1 MAICRK
7 YSIVFELVSLL
18 FLYNIIKGAF
28 MHLSGKEN
36 EANYTGFHVQGNNWN
51 LFEKWKSI
59 SPMEKLEYK
68 INYNLGLNINAEIGD
83 FGDYN
88 SDVKTDLILFN
99 YDKDKQMSTI
109 YVHIFNVHENKFVYH
124 TEVSFEGQVVNIT
137 AIDLNFDGA
146 LDVLVL
152 FKDPKDSSKTPKYYV
167 ASFLQNENDKLEEAF
182 NSRKK
187 EIANEDISDEDNV
200 TNVTVVE
207 PGNEKGGVKET
218 NGSIYFS
225 NIHPLVCD
233 INDDGLPDLIGQQPS
248 SEADGFSRFVW
259 INKKGGFKS
268 ALWKSMNLFDKAE
281 VGEITNPN
289 SSAVVDINGDCKADL
304 VFTVYDKN
312 SGKKNSSLEIWLNKI
327 VDGKSIYMKYKENYN
342 LPPNSLQVLFGD
354 FNADGSIDIV
364 IPTCTKSSNC
374 NYCCVSD
381 DKIFFIPNVQKKI
394 CDHSWQKPDESKCRL
409 ASNLCSESDFTFVQE
424 LNDDY
429 ISVVDTSGLHLSG
442 NADYPYYLSVGD
454 VDDDGFLDLLITLK
468 NDKGQ
473 KYVRIYKNE
482 QKGLYEDNNIDVRG
496 FFNFYQ
502 FVTSP
507 DEIVTDVYNSAF
519 FDIFENG
526 VLDILI
532 FGKYKTASKQSKYGA
547 VGFIRSNETD
557 SLFLKSTALNGIC
570 VNDCYKEKDKITTKT
585 LGGNAHGP
593 TFKIT
598 VIDVNGVK
606 SSRIGIQKSQS
617 AHSPLQLPYVLFGL
631 GRTSNYVEE
640 FYVGMPTH
648 EQKYYNMWVSIIP
661 NSHIIV
667 IPYPLDDSNKW
678 QIQLS
683 VNPSKKFYSI
693 IYITLICL
701 TVIGI
706 LIFILDR
713 REKVED
719 SKEEMGFKSHF
730 VIG

>member
-1 MAICRK
+1 MYNFLSCKKKSIILQVLLIICT
-7 YSIVFELVSLL
+7 
-18 FLYNIIKGAF
+18 YNILLNFVNIFVNNNEKNHKNKYENRIKSF
-28 MHLSGKEN
+28 YV
-36 EANYTGFHVQGNNWN
+36 EAYNWN
-51 LFEKWKSI
+51 FLEKWKSI
-59 SPMEKLEYK
+59 NTNEKLEYK
-68 INYNLGLNINAEIGD
+68 INYNIGLNIDAEIGD

-88 SDVKTDLILFN
+88 SDVKTDLILFK
-99 YDKDKQMSTI
+99 YDKDKLLSTI
-109 YVHIFNVHENKFVYH
+109 FIYIFSVKENKFIYH
-124 TEVSFEGQVVNIT
+124 TEVSFEGKIMNVT

-152 FKDPKDSSKTPKYYV
+152 FKDNKDSSKSNKYYV
-167 ASFLQNENDKLEEAF
+167 AAFLQNDNDQLEEIW
-182 NSRKK
+182 NSKKK
-187 EIANEDISDEDNV
+187 EQNDESITDNEEDN
-200 TNVTVVE
+200 
-207 PGNEKGGVKET
+207 
-218 NGSIYFS
+218 IYYT
-225 NIHPLVCD
+225 NIHPLICD
-233 INDDGLPDLIGQQPS
+233 INNDGLPDIIGQQSGGP
-248 SEADGFSRFVW
+248 DGFFRFIW
-259 INKKGGFKS
+259 INTRNGFKS
-268 ALWKSMNLFDKAE
+268 FLWKNINIFKYSELD
-281 VGEITNPN
+281 EITNPN
-289 SSAVVDINGDCKADL
+289 SSAIVDINGDCKSDL
-304 VFTVYDKN
+304 VFTVYN
-312 SGKKNSSLEIWLNKI
+312 SYEKRIGLEIWLNKI
-327 VDGKSIYMKYKENYN
+327 IDGKSFYVKYSQDYL

-354 FNADGSIDIV
+354 FNGDGSIDLV
-364 IPTCTKSSNC
+364 VPTCVKSSFC

-381 DKIFFIPNVQKKI
+381 DKIYFIPNIQKKI
-394 CDHSWQKPDESKCRL
+394 CDSSWKKPDETKCRP
-409 ASNLCSESDFTFVQE
+409 ASNLCSESDFEFQQNLT
-424 LNDDY
+424 DDF

-454 VDDDGFLDLLITLK
+454 IDDDGYLDLLITLK

-482 QKGLYEDNNIDVRG
+482 LKIHYEENSLEVRG
-496 FFNFYQ
+496 FYNFYQ

-507 DEIVTDVYNSAF
+507 EESVTDVYNAAF

-532 FGKYKTASKQSKYGA
+532 FGKYITSNKKTKYAA
-547 VGFIRSNETD
+547 VGFIRNNETD

-606 SSRIGIQKSQS
+606 SSRIGVQKSQS
-617 AHSPLQLPYVLFGL
+617 AHFPLQLPYVLFGL

-667 IPYPLDDSNKW
+667 IPYPLNNSNKW

-693 IYITLICL
+693 LYITLICL
-701 TVIGI
+701 SVIGV

-713 REKVED
+713 KEKVED
-719 SKEEMGFKSHF
+719 SKEELGFKSHF

>member
-1 MAICRK
+1 MYNFLSCKKKSIILQVLLIICT
-7 YSIVFELVSLL
+7 
-18 FLYNIIKGAF
+18 YNILLNFVNIFVNNNEKNHKNKYENRIKSF
-28 MHLSGKEN
+28 YV
-36 EANYTGFHVQGNNWN
+36 EAYNWN
-51 LFEKWKSI
+51 FLEKWKSI
-59 SPMEKLEYK
+59 NTNEKLEYK
-68 INYNLGLNINAEIGD
+68 INYNIGLNIDAEIGD

-88 SDVKTDLILFN
+88 SDVKTDLILFK
-99 YDKDKQMSTI
+99 YDKDKLLSTI
-109 YVHIFNVHENKFVYH
+109 FIYVFSVKENKFIYH
-124 TEVSFEGQVVNIT
+124 TEVSFEGKIMNVT

-152 FKDPKDSSKTPKYYV
+152 FKDNKDSSKSNKYYV
-167 ASFLQNENDKLEEAF
+167 AAFLQNDNEQLEEIW
-182 NSRKK
+182 NSKKK
-187 EIANEDISDEDNV
+187 EQNDESITDNEEDN
-200 TNVTVVE
+200 
-207 PGNEKGGVKET
+207 
-218 NGSIYFS
+218 IYYT
-225 NIHPLVCD
+225 NIHPLICD
-233 INDDGLPDLIGQQPS
+233 INNDGLPDIIGQQSGGP
-248 SEADGFSRFVW
+248 DGFFRFIW
-259 INKKGGFKS
+259 INTRNGFKS
-268 ALWKSMNLFDKAE
+268 FLWKNINIFKYSELD
-281 VGEITNPN
+281 EITNPN
-289 SSAVVDINGDCKADL
+289 SSAIVDINGDCKSDL
-304 VFTVYDKN
+304 VFTVYN
-312 SGKKNSSLEIWLNKI
+312 SYEKRIGLEIWLNKI
-327 VDGKSIYMKYKENYN
+327 IDGKSFYVKYSQDYL

-354 FNADGSIDIV
+354 FNGDGSIDLV
-364 IPTCTKSSNC
+364 VPTCVKSSFC

-381 DKIFFIPNVQKKI
+381 DKIYFIPNIQKKI
-394 CDHSWQKPDESKCRL
+394 CDSSWKKPDETKCRP
-409 ASNLCSESDFTFVQE
+409 ASNLCSESDFEFQQNLT
-424 LNDDY
+424 DDF

-454 VDDDGFLDLLITLK
+454 IDDDGYLDLLITLK

-482 QKGLYEDNNIDVRG
+482 LKIHYEENSLEVRG
-496 FFNFYQ
+496 FYNFYQ

-507 DEIVTDVYNSAF
+507 EESVTDVYNAAF

-532 FGKYKTASKQSKYGA
+532 FGKYITSNKKTKYAA
-547 VGFIRSNETD
+547 VGFIRNNETD

-606 SSRIGIQKSQS
+606 SSRIGVQKSQS
-617 AHSPLQLPYVLFGL
+617 AHFPLQLPYVLFGL

-667 IPYPLDDSNKW
+667 IPYPLNNSNKW

-693 IYITLICL
+693 LYITLICL
-701 TVIGI
+701 SVIGV

-713 REKVED
+713 KEKVED
-719 SKEEMGFKSHF
+719 SKEELGFKSHF

>member
-1 MAICRK
+1 MYNFLSCKKKSIILQVLLIICT
-7 YSIVFELVSLL
+7 
-18 FLYNIIKGAF
+18 YNILLTFVNIYVNNNEKYHKNKYENRIKSF
-28 MHLSGKEN
+28 YV
-36 EANYTGFHVQGNNWN
+36 EAYNWN
-51 LFEKWKSI
+51 FLEKWKSI
-59 SPMEKLEYK
+59 NTNEKLEYK
-68 INYNLGLNINAEIGD
+68 INYNIGLNIDAEIGD

-88 SDVKTDLILFN
+88 SDVKTDLILFK
-99 YDKDKQMSTI
+99 YDKDKLLSTI
-109 YVHIFNVHENKFVYH
+109 FIYVFSVKENKFIYH
-124 TEVSFEGQVVNIT
+124 TEVSFEGKIMNVT

-152 FKDPKDSSKTPKYYV
+152 FKDNKDSSKSNKYYV
-167 ASFLQNENDKLEEAF
+167 AAFLQNDNDQLEEIW
-182 NSRKK
+182 NSKKK
-187 EIANEDISDEDNV
+187 EQNDESITDNEEDN
-200 TNVTVVE
+200 
-207 PGNEKGGVKET
+207 
-218 NGSIYFS
+218 IYYT
-225 NIHPLVCD
+225 NIHPLICD
-233 INDDGLPDLIGQQPS
+233 INNDGLPDIIGQQSGGP
-248 SEADGFSRFVW
+248 DGFFRFIW
-259 INKKGGFKS
+259 INTRNGFKS
-268 ALWKSMNLFDKAE
+268 FLWKNINIFKYSELD
-281 VGEITNPN
+281 EITNPN
-289 SSAVVDINGDCKADL
+289 SSAIVDINGDCKSDL
-304 VFTVYDKN
+304 VFTVYN
-312 SGKKNSSLEIWLNKI
+312 SYEKRIGLEIWLNKI
-327 VDGKSIYMKYKENYN
+327 IDGKSFYVKHSQDYL

-354 FNADGSIDIV
+354 FNGDGSIDLV
-364 IPTCTKSSNC
+364 VPTCVKSSFC

-381 DKIFFIPNVQKKI
+381 DKIYFIPNIQKKI
-394 CDHSWQKPDESKCRL
+394 CDSSWKKPDETKCRP
-409 ASNLCSESDFTFVQE
+409 ASNLCSESDFEFQQNLT
-424 LNDDY
+424 DDF

-454 VDDDGFLDLLITLK
+454 IDDDGYLDLLITLK

-482 QKGLYEDNNIDVRG
+482 LKIHYEENSLEVRG
-496 FFNFYQ
+496 FYNFYQ

-507 DEIVTDVYNSAF
+507 EESVTDVYNAAF

-532 FGKYKTASKQSKYGA
+532 FGKYITSNKKTKYAA
-547 VGFIRSNETD
+547 VGFIRNNETD

-606 SSRIGIQKSQS
+606 SSRIGVQKSQS
-617 AHSPLQLPYVLFGL
+617 AHFPLQLPYVLFGL

-667 IPYPLDDSNKW
+667 IPYPLNNSNKW

-693 IYITLICL
+693 LYITLICL
-701 TVIGI
+701 SVIGV

-713 REKVED
+713 KEKVED
-719 SKEEMGFKSHF
+719 SKEELGFKSHF

>member
-1 MAICRK
+1 MYNFLSCKKKSIILQVLLIICT
-7 YSIVFELVSLL
+7 
-18 FLYNIIKGAF
+18 YNILLNFVNIFVNNNEKNHKNKYENRIKSFYVKA
-28 MHLSGKEN
+28 
-36 EANYTGFHVQGNNWN
+36 YNWN
-51 LFEKWKSI
+51 FLEKWKSI
-59 SPMEKLEYK
+59 NTNEKLEYK
-68 INYNLGLNINAEIGD
+68 INYNIGLNIDAEIGD

-88 SDVKTDLILFN
+88 SDVKTDLILFK
-99 YDKDKQMSTI
+99 YDKDKLLSTI
-109 YVHIFNVHENKFVYH
+109 FIYVFSVKENKFIYH
-124 TEVSFEGQVVNIT
+124 TEVSFEGKIMNVT

-152 FKDPKDSSKTPKYYV
+152 FKDNKDSSKSNKYYV
-167 ASFLQNENDKLEEAF
+167 AAFLQNDNDQLEEIW
-182 NSRKK
+182 NSKKK
-187 EIANEDISDEDNV
+187 EQNDESITDNEEDN
-200 TNVTVVE
+200 
-207 PGNEKGGVKET
+207 
-218 NGSIYFS
+218 IYYT
-225 NIHPLVCD
+225 NIHPLICD
-233 INDDGLPDLIGQQPS
+233 INNDGLPDIIGQQSGGP
-248 SEADGFSRFVW
+248 DGFFRFIW
-259 INKKGGFKS
+259 INTRNGFKS
-268 ALWKSMNLFDKAE
+268 FLWKNINIFKYSELD
-281 VGEITNPN
+281 EITNPN
-289 SSAVVDINGDCKADL
+289 SSAIVDINGDCKSDL
-304 VFTVYDKN
+304 VFTVYN
-312 SGKKNSSLEIWLNKI
+312 SYEKRIGLEIWLNKI
-327 VDGKSIYMKYKENYN
+327 IDGKSFYVKYSQDYL

-354 FNADGSIDIV
+354 FNGDGSIDLV
-364 IPTCTKSSNC
+364 VPTCVKSSFC

-381 DKIFFIPNVQKKI
+381 DKIYFIPNIQKKI
-394 CDHSWQKPDESKCRL
+394 CDSSWKKPDETKCRP
-409 ASNLCSESDFTFVQE
+409 ASNLCSESDFEFQQNLT
-424 LNDDY
+424 DDF

-454 VDDDGFLDLLITLK
+454 IDDDGYLDLLITLK

-482 QKGLYEDNNIDVRG
+482 LKIHYEENSLEVRG
-496 FFNFYQ
+496 FYNFYQ

-507 DEIVTDVYNSAF
+507 EESVTDVYNAAF

-532 FGKYKTASKQSKYGA
+532 FGKYITSNKKTKYAA
-547 VGFIRSNETD
+547 VGFIRNNETD

-606 SSRIGIQKSQS
+606 SSRIGVQKSQS
-617 AHSPLQLPYVLFGL
+617 AHFPLQLPYVLFGL

-667 IPYPLDDSNKW
+667 IPYPLNNSNKW

-693 IYITLICL
+693 LYITLICL
-701 TVIGI
+701 SVIGV

-713 REKVED
+713 KEKVED
-719 SKEEMGFKSHF
+719 SKEELGFKSHF

>member
-1 MAICRK
+1 MYNFLSCKKKSIILQVLLIICT
-7 YSIVFELVSLL
+7 
-18 FLYNIIKGAF
+18 YNILLNFVNIFVNNNEKNHKNKYENRIKSF
-28 MHLSGKEN
+28 YV
-36 EANYTGFHVQGNNWN
+36 EAYNWN
-51 LFEKWKSI
+51 FLEKWKSI
-59 SPMEKLEYK
+59 NTNEKLEYK
-68 INYNLGLNINAEIGD
+68 INYNIGLNIDAEIGD

-88 SDVKTDLILFN
+88 SDVKTDLILFK
-99 YDKDKQMSTI
+99 YDKDKLLSTI
-109 YVHIFNVHENKFVYH
+109 FIYVFSVKENKFIYH
-124 TEVSFEGQVVNIT
+124 TEVSFEGKIMNVT

-152 FKDPKDSSKTPKYYV
+152 FKDNKDSSKSNKYYV
-167 ASFLQNENDKLEEAF
+167 AAFLQNDNDQLEEIW
-182 NSRKK
+182 NSKKK
-187 EIANEDISDEDNV
+187 EQNDESITDNEEDN
-200 TNVTVVE
+200 
-207 PGNEKGGVKET
+207 
-218 NGSIYFS
+218 IYYT
-225 NIHPLVCD
+225 NIHPLICD
-233 INDDGLPDLIGQQPS
+233 INNDGLPDIIGQQSGGP
-248 SEADGFSRFVW
+248 DGFFRFIW
-259 INKKGGFKS
+259 INTRNGFKS
-268 ALWKSMNLFDKAE
+268 FLWKNINIFKYSELD
-281 VGEITNPN
+281 EITNPN
-289 SSAVVDINGDCKADL
+289 SSAIVDINGDCKSDL
-304 VFTVYDKN
+304 VFTVYN
-312 SGKKNSSLEIWLNKI
+312 SYEKRIGLEIWLNKI
-327 VDGKSIYMKYKENYN
+327 IDGKSFYVKYSQDYL

-354 FNADGSIDIV
+354 FNGDGSIDLV
-364 IPTCTKSSNC
+364 VPTCVKSSFC

-381 DKIFFIPNVQKKI
+381 DKIYFIPNIQKKI
-394 CDHSWQKPDESKCRL
+394 CDSSWKKPDETKCRP
-409 ASNLCSESDFTFVQE
+409 ASNLCSESDFEFQQNLT
-424 LNDDY
+424 DDF

-454 VDDDGFLDLLITLK
+454 IDDDGYLDLLITLK

-482 QKGLYEDNNIDVRG
+482 LKIHYEENSLEVRG
-496 FFNFYQ
+496 FYNFYQ

-507 DEIVTDVYNSAF
+507 EESVTDVYNAAF

-532 FGKYKTASKQSKYGA
+532 FGKYITSNKKTKYAA
-547 VGFIRSNETD
+547 VGFIRNNETD

-606 SSRIGIQKSQS
+606 SSRIGVQK
-617 AHSPLQLPYVLFGL
+617 AK
-631 GRTSNYVEE
+631 

-667 IPYPLDDSNKW
+667 IPYPLNNSNKW

-693 IYITLICL
+693 LYITLICL
-701 TVIGI
+701 SVIGV

-713 REKVED
+713 KEKVED
-719 SKEEMGFKSHF
+719 SKEELGFKSHF

>member
-1 MAICRK
+1 MKYNFLSCKKKSIILQVLLIICT
-7 YSIVFELVSLL
+7 
-18 FLYNIIKGAF
+18 YNILLNFVNIFVNNNEKNHKNKYENRIKSF
-28 MHLSGKEN
+28 YV
-36 EANYTGFHVQGNNWN
+36 EAYNWN
-51 LFEKWKSI
+51 FLEKWKSI
-59 SPMEKLEYK
+59 NTNEKLEYK
-68 INYNLGLNINAEIGD
+68 INYNIGLNIDAEIGD

-88 SDVKTDLILFN
+88 SDVKTDLILFK
-99 YDKDKQMSTI
+99 YDKDKLLSTI
-109 YVHIFNVHENKFVYH
+109 FIYVFSVKENKFIYH
-124 TEVSFEGQVVNIT
+124 TEVSFEGKIMNVT

-152 FKDPKDSSKTPKYYV
+152 FKDNKDSSKSNKYYV
-167 ASFLQNENDKLEEAF
+167 AAFLQNDNDQLEEIW
-182 NSRKK
+182 NSKKK
-187 EIANEDISDEDNV
+187 EQNDESITDNEEDN
-200 TNVTVVE
+200 
-207 PGNEKGGVKET
+207 
-218 NGSIYFS
+218 IYYT
-225 NIHPLVCD
+225 NIHPLICD
-233 INDDGLPDLIGQQPS
+233 INNDGLPDIIGQQSGGP
-248 SEADGFSRFVW
+248 DGFFRFIW
-259 INKKGGFKS
+259 INTRNGFKS
-268 ALWKSMNLFDKAE
+268 FLWKNINIFKYSELD
-281 VGEITNPN
+281 EITNPN
-289 SSAVVDINGDCKADL
+289 SSAIVDINGDCKSDL
-304 VFTVYDKN
+304 VFTVYN
-312 SGKKNSSLEIWLNKI
+312 SYEKRIGLEIWLNKI
-327 VDGKSIYMKYKENYN
+327 IDGKSFYVKYSQDYL

-354 FNADGSIDIV
+354 FNGDGSIDLV
-364 IPTCTKSSNC
+364 VPTCVKSSFC

-381 DKIFFIPNVQKKI
+381 DKIYFIPNIQKKI
-394 CDHSWQKPDESKCRL
+394 CDSSWKKPDETKCRP
-409 ASNLCSESDFTFVQE
+409 ASNLCSESDFEFQQNLT
-424 LNDDY
+424 DDF

-454 VDDDGFLDLLITLK
+454 IDDDGYLDLLITLK

-482 QKGLYEDNNIDVRG
+482 LKIHYEENSLEVRG
-496 FFNFYQ
+496 FYNFYQ

-507 DEIVTDVYNSAF
+507 EESVTDVYNAAF

-532 FGKYKTASKQSKYGA
+532 FGKYITSNKKTKYAA
-547 VGFIRSNETD
+547 VGFIRNNETD

-606 SSRIGIQKSQS
+606 SSRIGVQKSQS
-617 AHSPLQLPYVLFGL
+617 AHFPLQLPYVLFGL

-667 IPYPLDDSNKW
+667 IPYPLNNSNKW

-693 IYITLICL
+693 LYITLICL
-701 TVIGI
+701 SVIGV

-713 REKVED
+713 KEKVED
-719 SKEEMGFKSHF
+719 SKEELGFKSHF

>member
-1 MAICRK
+1 MYNFLSCKKKSIILQVLLIICT
-7 YSIVFELVSLL
+7 
-18 FLYNIIKGAF
+18 YNILLTFVNIYVNNNEKNHKNKYENRIKSF
-28 MHLSGKEN
+28 YV
-36 EANYTGFHVQGNNWN
+36 EAYNWN
-51 LFEKWKSI
+51 FLEKWKSI
-59 SPMEKLEYK
+59 NTNEKLEYK
-68 INYNLGLNINAEIGD
+68 INYNIGLNIDAEIGD

-88 SDVKTDLILFN
+88 SDVKTDLILFK
-99 YDKDKQMSTI
+99 YDKDKLLSTI
-109 YVHIFNVHENKFVYH
+109 FIYVFSVKENKFIYH
-124 TEVSFEGQVVNIT
+124 TEVSFEGKIMNVT

-152 FKDPKDSSKTPKYYV
+152 FKDNKDSSKSNKYYV
-167 ASFLQNENDKLEEAF
+167 AAFLQNDNDQLEEIW
-182 NSRKK
+182 NSKKK
-187 EIANEDISDEDNV
+187 EQNDESITDNEEDN
-200 TNVTVVE
+200 
-207 PGNEKGGVKET
+207 
-218 NGSIYFS
+218 IYYT
-225 NIHPLVCD
+225 NIHPLICD
-233 INDDGLPDLIGQQPS
+233 INNDGLPDIIGQQSGGP
-248 SEADGFSRFVW
+248 DGFFRFIW
-259 INKKGGFKS
+259 INTRNGFKS
-268 ALWKSMNLFDKAE
+268 FLWKNINIFKYSELD
-281 VGEITNPN
+281 EITNPN
-289 SSAVVDINGDCKADL
+289 SSAIVDINGDCKSDL
-304 VFTVYDKN
+304 VFTVYN
-312 SGKKNSSLEIWLNKI
+312 SYEKRIGLEIWLNKI
-327 VDGKSIYMKYKENYN
+327 IDGKSFYVKHSQDYL

-354 FNADGSIDIV
+354 FNGDGSIDLV
-364 IPTCTKSSNC
+364 VPTCVKSSFC

-381 DKIFFIPNVQKKI
+381 DKIYFIPNIQKKI
-394 CDHSWQKPDESKCRL
+394 CDSSWKKPDETKCRP
-409 ASNLCSESDFTFVQE
+409 ASNLCSESDFEFQQNLT
-424 LNDDY
+424 DDF

-454 VDDDGFLDLLITLK
+454 IDDDGYLDLLITLK

-482 QKGLYEDNNIDVRG
+482 LKIHYEENSLEVRG
-496 FFNFYQ
+496 FYNFYQ

-507 DEIVTDVYNSAF
+507 EESVTDVYNAAF

-532 FGKYKTASKQSKYGA
+532 FGKYITSNKKTKYAA
-547 VGFIRSNETD
+547 VGFIRNNETD

-606 SSRIGIQKSQS
+606 SSRIGVQKSQS
-617 AHSPLQLPYVLFGL
+617 AHFPLQLPYVLFGL

-667 IPYPLDDSNKW
+667 IPYPLNNSNKW

-693 IYITLICL
+693 LYITLICL
-701 TVIGI
+701 SVIGV

-713 REKVED
+713 KEKVED
-719 SKEEMGFKSHF
+719 SKEELGFKSHF

>member
-1 MAICRK
+1 MYNFLSCKKKSIILQVLLIICT
-7 YSIVFELVSLL
+7 
-18 FLYNIIKGAF
+18 YNILLNFVNIFVNNNEKNHKNKYENRIKSF
-28 MHLSGKEN
+28 YV
-36 EANYTGFHVQGNNWN
+36 EAYNWN
-51 LFEKWKSI
+51 FLEKWKSI
-59 SPMEKLEYK
+59 NTNEKLEYK
-68 INYNLGLNINAEIGD
+68 INYNIGLNIDAEIGD

-88 SDVKTDLILFN
+88 SDVKTDLILFK
-99 YDKDKQMSTI
+99 YDKDKLLSTI
-109 YVHIFNVHENKFVYH
+109 FIYVFSVKENKFIYH
-124 TEVSFEGQVVNIT
+124 TEVSFEGKIMNVT

-152 FKDPKDSSKTPKYYV
+152 FKDNKDSSKSNKYYV
-167 ASFLQNENDKLEEAF
+167 AAFLQNDNDQLEEIW
-182 NSRKK
+182 NSKKK
-187 EIANEDISDEDNV
+187 EQNDESITDNEEDN
-200 TNVTVVE
+200 
-207 PGNEKGGVKET
+207 
-218 NGSIYFS
+218 IYYT
-225 NIHPLVCD
+225 NIHPLICD
-233 INDDGLPDLIGQQPS
+233 INNDGLPDIIGQQSGGP
-248 SEADGFSRFVW
+248 DGFFRFIW
-259 INKKGGFKS
+259 INTRNGFKS
-268 ALWKSMNLFDKAE
+268 FLWKNINIFKYSELD
-281 VGEITNPN
+281 EITNPN
-289 SSAVVDINGDCKADL
+289 SSAIVDINGDCKSDL
-304 VFTVYDKN
+304 VFTVYN
-312 SGKKNSSLEIWLNKI
+312 SYEKRIGLEIWLNKI
-327 VDGKSIYMKYKENYN
+327 IDGKSFYVKYSQDYL

-354 FNADGSIDIV
+354 FNGDGSIDLV
-364 IPTCTKSSNC
+364 VPTCVKSSFC

-381 DKIFFIPNVQKKI
+381 DKIYFIPNIQKKI
-394 CDHSWQKPDESKCRL
+394 CDSSWKKPDETKCRP
-409 ASNLCSESDFTFVQE
+409 ASNLCSESDFEFQQNLTADF
-424 LNDDY
+424 

-454 VDDDGFLDLLITLK
+454 IDDDGYLDLLITLK

-482 QKGLYEDNNIDVRG
+482 LKIHYEENSLEVRG
-496 FFNFYQ
+496 FYNFYQ

-507 DEIVTDVYNSAF
+507 EESVTDVYNAAF

-532 FGKYKTASKQSKYGA
+532 FGKYITSNKKTKYAA
-547 VGFIRSNETD
+547 VGFIRNNETD

-606 SSRIGIQKSQS
+606 SSRIGVQKSQS
-617 AHSPLQLPYVLFGL
+617 AHFPLQLPYVLFGL

-667 IPYPLDDSNKW
+667 IPYPLNNSNKW

-693 IYITLICL
+693 LYITLICL
-701 TVIGI
+701 SVIGV

-713 REKVED
+713 KEKVED
-719 SKEEMGFKSHF
+719 SKEELGFKSHF

>member
-1 MAICRK
+1 MYNFLSCKKKSIILQVLLIICT
-7 YSIVFELVSLL
+7 
-18 FLYNIIKGAF
+18 YNILLNFVNIFVNNNEKNHKNKYENRIKSF
-28 MHLSGKEN
+28 YV
-36 EANYTGFHVQGNNWN
+36 EAYNWN
-51 LFEKWKSI
+51 FLEKWKSI
-59 SPMEKLEYK
+59 NTNEKLEYK
-68 INYNLGLNINAEIGD
+68 INYNIGLNIDAEIGD

-88 SDVKTDLILFN
+88 SDVKTDLILFK
-99 YDKDKQMSTI
+99 YDKDKLLSTI
-109 YVHIFNVHENKFVYH
+109 FIYVFSVKENKFIYH
-124 TEVSFEGQVVNIT
+124 TEVSFEGKIMNVT

-152 FKDPKDSSKTPKYYV
+152 FKDNKDSSKSNKYYV
-167 ASFLQNENDKLEEAF
+167 AAFLQNDNDQLEEIW
-182 NSRKK
+182 NSKKK
-187 EIANEDISDEDNV
+187 EQNDESITDNEEDN
-200 TNVTVVE
+200 
-207 PGNEKGGVKET
+207 
-218 NGSIYFS
+218 IYYT
-225 NIHPLVCD
+225 NIHPLICD
-233 INDDGLPDLIGQQPS
+233 INNDGLPDIIGQQSGGP
-248 SEADGFSRFVW
+248 DGFFRFIW
-259 INKKGGFKS
+259 INTRNGFKS
-268 ALWKSMNLFDKAE
+268 FLWKNINIFKYSELD
-281 VGEITNPN
+281 EITNSN
-289 SSAVVDINGDCKADL
+289 SSAIVDINGDCKSDL
-304 VFTVYDKN
+304 VFTVYN
-312 SGKKNSSLEIWLNKI
+312 SYEKRIGLEIWLNKI
-327 VDGKSIYMKYKENYN
+327 IDGKSFYVKYSQDYL

-354 FNADGSIDIV
+354 FNGDGSIDLV
-364 IPTCTKSSNC
+364 VPTCVKSSFC

-381 DKIFFIPNVQKKI
+381 DKIYFIPNIQKKI
-394 CDHSWQKPDESKCRL
+394 CDSSWKKPDETKCRP
-409 ASNLCSESDFTFVQE
+409 ASNLCSESDFEFQQNLT
-424 LNDDY
+424 DDF

-454 VDDDGFLDLLITLK
+454 IDDDGYLDLLITLK

-482 QKGLYEDNNIDVRG
+482 LKIHYEENSLEVRG
-496 FFNFYQ
+496 FYNFYQ

-507 DEIVTDVYNSAF
+507 EESVTDVYNAAF

-532 FGKYKTASKQSKYGA
+532 FGKYITSNKKTKYAA
-547 VGFIRSNETD
+547 VGFIRNNETD

-606 SSRIGIQKSQS
+606 SSRIGVQKSQS
-617 AHSPLQLPYVLFGL
+617 AHFPLQLPYVLFGL

-667 IPYPLDDSNKW
+667 IPYPLNNSNKW

-693 IYITLICL
+693 LYITLICL
-701 TVIGI
+701 SVIGV

-713 REKVED
+713 KEKVED
-719 SKEEMGFKSHF
+719 SKEELGFKSHF

>member
-1 MAICRK
+1 MYNFLRCKKKSIIFQILLIICT
-7 YSIVFELVSLL
+7 YNLL
-18 FLYNIIKGAF
+18 SKFANKFFYNNENNIKSYYVEG
-28 MHLSGKEN
+28 
-36 EANYTGFHVQGNNWN
+36 YNWN
-51 LFEKWKSI
+51 FLEKWKSI
-59 SPMEKLEYK
+59 NTNEKVEYK
-68 INYNLGLNINAEIGD
+68 INYNIGLNIDAEIGD

-88 SDVKTDLILFN
+88 SDVKTDLILFK
-99 YDKDKQMSTI
+99 YDKDKLLSTI
-109 YVHIFNVHENKFVYH
+109 FIYVFSVKENKFIYH
-124 TEVSFEGQVVNIT
+124 TEVSFEGKIVNVT

-152 FKDPKDSSKTPKYYV
+152 FKDIKDSNKSNKYYIS
-167 ASFLQNENDKLEEAF
+167 AFLQNDNDQLEEIW
-182 NSRKK
+182 NSKKK
-187 EIANEDISDEDNV
+187 EQNDESITDNEEDN
-200 TNVTVVE
+200 
-207 PGNEKGGVKET
+207 
-218 NGSIYFS
+218 IYYT
-225 NIHPLVCD
+225 NIHPLICD
-233 INDDGLPDLIGQQPS
+233 INNDGLPDIIGQQSGGP
-248 SEADGFSRFVW
+248 DGFFRFIW
-259 INKKGGFKS
+259 INTRNGFKS
-268 ALWKSMNLFDKAE
+268 FLWKNINIFQYSELD
-281 VGEITNPN
+281 EITNPN
-289 SSAVVDINGDCKADL
+289 SSAVVDINGDCKSDL
-304 VFTVYDKN
+304 VFTVYN
-312 SGKKNSSLEIWLNKI
+312 SYEKRVALEIWLNKI
-327 VDGKSIYMKYKENYN
+327 IDGKSFYVKYSQDYL

-354 FNADGSIDIV
+354 FNGDGSIDLV
-364 IPTCTKSSNC
+364 VPTCVKSSFC

-381 DKIFFIPNVQKKI
+381 DKIYFIPNIQKKI
-394 CDHSWQKPDESKCRL
+394 CDSSWKKPDETKCRP
-409 ASNLCSESDFTFVQE
+409 ASNLCSESDFEFQQN
-424 LNDDY
+424 LNDDF

-454 VDDDGFLDLLITLK
+454 IDDDGYLDLLITLK

-482 QKGLYEDNNIDVRG
+482 LKVHYEENSLEVRG
-496 FFNFYQ
+496 FYNFYQ

-507 DEIVTDVYNSAF
+507 EESVTDVYNAAF

-532 FGKYKTASKQSKYGA
+532 FGKYITSNKKTKYAA
-547 VGFIRSNETD
+547 VGFIRNNETD

-606 SSRIGIQKSQS
+606 SSRIGVQKSQS
-617 AHSPLQLPYVLFGL
+617 AHFPLQLPYVLFGL

-667 IPYPLDDSNKW
+667 IPYPLNNSNKW

-693 IYITLICL
+693 LYITLICL
-701 TVIGI
+701 SVIGV

-713 REKVED
+713 KEKVED
-719 SKEEMGFKSHF
+719 SKEELGFKSHF

>member
-1 MAICRK
+1 MYNFLSCKKKSIILQVLLIICT
-7 YSIVFELVSLL
+7 
-18 FLYNIIKGAF
+18 YNILLNFVNIFVNNNEKNHKNKYENRIKSF
-28 MHLSGKEN
+28 YV
-36 EANYTGFHVQGNNWN
+36 EAYNWN
-51 LFEKWKSI
+51 FLEKWKSI
-59 SPMEKLEYK
+59 NTNEKLEYK
-68 INYNLGLNINAEIGD
+68 INYNIGLNIDAEIGD

-88 SDVKTDLILFN
+88 SDVKTDLILFK
-99 YDKDKQMSTI
+99 YDKDKLLSTI
-109 YVHIFNVHENKFVYH
+109 FIYVFSVKENKFIYH
-124 TEVSFEGQVVNIT
+124 TEVSFEGKIMNVT

-152 FKDPKDSSKTPKYYV
+152 FKDNKDSSKSNKYYV
-167 ASFLQNENDKLEEAF
+167 AAFLQNDNNQLEEIW
-182 NSRKK
+182 NSKKK
-187 EIANEDISDEDNV
+187 EQNDESITDNEEDN
-200 TNVTVVE
+200 
-207 PGNEKGGVKET
+207 
-218 NGSIYFS
+218 IYYT
-225 NIHPLVCD
+225 NIHPLICD
-233 INDDGLPDLIGQQPS
+233 INNDGLPDIIGQQSGGP
-248 SEADGFSRFVW
+248 DGFFRFIW
-259 INKKGGFKS
+259 INTRNGFKS
-268 ALWKSMNLFDKAE
+268 FLWKNINIFKYSELD
-281 VGEITNPN
+281 EITNPN
-289 SSAVVDINGDCKADL
+289 SSAIVDINGDCKSDL
-304 VFTVYDKN
+304 VFTVYN
-312 SGKKNSSLEIWLNKI
+312 SYEKRIGLEIWLNKI
-327 VDGKSIYMKYKENYN
+327 IDGKSFYVKYSQDYL

-354 FNADGSIDIV
+354 FNGDGSIDLV
-364 IPTCTKSSNC
+364 VPTCVKSSFC

-381 DKIFFIPNVQKKI
+381 DKIYFIPNIQKKI
-394 CDHSWQKPDESKCRL
+394 CDSSWKKPDETKCRP
-409 ASNLCSESDFTFVQE
+409 ASNLCSESDFEFQQNLT
-424 LNDDY
+424 DDF

-454 VDDDGFLDLLITLK
+454 IDDDGYLDLLITLK

-482 QKGLYEDNNIDVRG
+482 LKIHYEENSLEVRG
-496 FFNFYQ
+496 FYNFYQ

-507 DEIVTDVYNSAF
+507 EESVTDVYNAAF

-532 FGKYKTASKQSKYGA
+532 FGKYITSNKKTKYAA
-547 VGFIRSNETD
+547 VGFIRNNETD

-606 SSRIGIQKSQS
+606 SSRIGVQKSQS
-617 AHSPLQLPYVLFGL
+617 AHFPLQLPYVLFGL

-667 IPYPLDDSNKW
+667 IPYPLNNSNKW

-693 IYITLICL
+693 LYITLICL
-701 TVIGI
+701 SVIGV

-713 REKVED
+713 KEKVED
-719 SKEEMGFKSHF
+719 SKEELGFKSHF

>member
-1 MAICRK
+1 MYNFLSCKKKSIILQVLLIICT
-7 YSIVFELVSLL
+7 
-18 FLYNIIKGAF
+18 YNILLNFENIFVNNNEKNHKNKYENRIKSF
-28 MHLSGKEN
+28 
-36 EANYTGFHVQGNNWN
+36 Y
-51 LFEKWKSI
+51 
-59 SPMEKLEYK
+59 
-68 INYNLGLNINAEIGD
+68 GLNIDAEIGD

-88 SDVKTDLILFN
+88 SDVKTDLILFK
-99 YDKDKQMSTI
+99 YDKDKLLSTI
-109 YVHIFNVHENKFVYH
+109 FIYVFSVKENKFIYH
-124 TEVSFEGQVVNIT
+124 TEVSFEGKIMNVT
-137 AIDLNFDGA
+137 TIDLNFDGA

-152 FKDPKDSSKTPKYYV
+152 FKDNKDSSKSNKYYV
-167 ASFLQNENDKLEEAF
+167 AAFLQNDNNQLEEIW
-182 NSRKK
+182 NSKKK
-187 EIANEDISDEDNV
+187 EQNDESITDNEEDN
-200 TNVTVVE
+200 
-207 PGNEKGGVKET
+207 
-218 NGSIYFS
+218 IYYT
-225 NIHPLVCD
+225 NIHPLICD
-233 INDDGLPDLIGQQPS
+233 INNDGLPDIIGQQSGGP
-248 SEADGFSRFVW
+248 DGFFRFIW
-259 INKKGGFKS
+259 INTRNGFKS
-268 ALWKSMNLFDKAE
+268 FLWKNINIFKYSELD
-281 VGEITNPN
+281 EITNPN
-289 SSAVVDINGDCKADL
+289 SSAIVDINGDCKSDL
-304 VFTVYDKN
+304 VFTVYN
-312 SGKKNSSLEIWLNKI
+312 SYEKRIGLEIWLNKI
-327 VDGKSIYMKYKENYN
+327 IDGKSFYVKYSQDYL

-354 FNADGSIDIV
+354 FNGDGSIDLV
-364 IPTCTKSSNC
+364 VPTCVKSSFC

-381 DKIFFIPNVQKKI
+381 DKIYFIPNIQKKI
-394 CDHSWQKPDESKCRL
+394 CDSSWKKPDETKCRP
-409 ASNLCSESDFTFVQE
+409 ASNLCSESDFEFQQNLT
-424 LNDDY
+424 DDF

-454 VDDDGFLDLLITLK
+454 IDDDGYLDLLITLK

-482 QKGLYEDNNIDVRG
+482 LKIHYEENSLEVRG
-496 FFNFYQ
+496 FYNFYQ

-507 DEIVTDVYNSAF
+507 EESVTDVYNAAF

-532 FGKYKTASKQSKYGA
+532 FGKYITSNKKTKYAA
-547 VGFIRSNETD
+547 VGFIRNNETD

-606 SSRIGIQKSQS
+606 SSRIGVQKSQS
-617 AHSPLQLPYVLFGL
+617 AHFPLQLPYVLFGL

-667 IPYPLDDSNKW
+667 IPYPLNNSNKW

-693 IYITLICL
+693 LYITLICL
-701 TVIGI
+701 SVIGV

-713 REKVED
+713 KEKVED
-719 SKEEMGFKSHF
+719 SKENLVLK
-730 VIG
+730 VTLL

>member
-1 MAICRK
+1 MYNFLSCKKKSIILQVLLIICT
-7 YSIVFELVSLL
+7 
-18 FLYNIIKGAF
+18 YNILLNFVNIFVNNNEKNHKNKYENRIKSF
-28 MHLSGKEN
+28 YV
-36 EANYTGFHVQGNNWN
+36 EAYNWN
-51 LFEKWKSI
+51 FLEKWKSI
-59 SPMEKLEYK
+59 NTNEKLEYK
-68 INYNLGLNINAEIGD
+68 INYNIGLNIDAEIGD

-88 SDVKTDLILFN
+88 SDVKTDLILFK
-99 YDKDKQMSTI
+99 YDKDKLLSTI
-109 YVHIFNVHENKFVYH
+109 FIYVFSVKENKFIYH
-124 TEVSFEGQVVNIT
+124 TEVSFEGKIMNVT

-152 FKDPKDSSKTPKYYV
+152 FKDNKDSSKSNKYYV
-167 ASFLQNENDKLEEAF
+167 AAFLQNDNDQLEEIW
-182 NSRKK
+182 NSKKK
-187 EIANEDISDEDNV
+187 EQNDESITDNEEDN
-200 TNVTVVE
+200 
-207 PGNEKGGVKET
+207 
-218 NGSIYFS
+218 IYYT
-225 NIHPLVCD
+225 NIHPLICD
-233 INDDGLPDLIGQQPS
+233 INNDGLPDIIGQQSGGP
-248 SEADGFSRFVW
+248 DGFFRFIW
-259 INKKGGFKS
+259 INTRNGFKS
-268 ALWKSMNLFDKAE
+268 FLWKNINIFKYSELD
-281 VGEITNPN
+281 EITNPN
-289 SSAVVDINGDCKADL
+289 SSAIVDINGDCKSDL
-304 VFTVYDKN
+304 VFTVYN
-312 SGKKNSSLEIWLNKI
+312 SYEKRIGLEIWLNKI
-327 VDGKSIYMKYKENYN
+327 IDGKSFYVKYSQDYL

-354 FNADGSIDIV
+354 FNGDGSIDLV
-364 IPTCTKSSNC
+364 VPTCVKSSFC
-374 NYCCVSD
+374 NYCCVND
-381 DKIFFIPNVQKKI
+381 DKIYFIPNIQKKI
-394 CDHSWQKPDESKCRL
+394 CDSSWKKPDETKCRP
-409 ASNLCSESDFTFVQE
+409 ASNLCSESDFEFQQNLT
-424 LNDDY
+424 DDF

-454 VDDDGFLDLLITLK
+454 IDDDGYLDLLITLK

-482 QKGLYEDNNIDVRG
+482 LKIHYEENSLEVRG
-496 FFNFYQ
+496 FYNFYQ

-507 DEIVTDVYNSAF
+507 EESVTDVYNAAF

-532 FGKYKTASKQSKYGA
+532 FGKYITSNKKTKYAA
-547 VGFIRSNETD
+547 VGFIRNNETD

-606 SSRIGIQKSQS
+606 SSRIGVQKSQS
-617 AHSPLQLPYVLFGL
+617 AHFPLQLPYVLFGL

-667 IPYPLDDSNKW
+667 IPYPLNNSNKW

-693 IYITLICL
+693 LYITLICL
-701 TVIGI
+701 SVIGV

-713 REKVED
+713 KEKVED
-719 SKEEMGFKSHF
+719 SKEELGFKSHF

>member
-1 MAICRK
+1 MYNFLRCKKKSIIFQIVLIICT
-7 YSIVFELVSLL
+7 YNLL
-18 FLYNIIKGAF
+18 SKFANKFFYNNENNIKSYYVEG
-28 MHLSGKEN
+28 
-36 EANYTGFHVQGNNWN
+36 YNWN
-51 LFEKWKSI
+51 FLEKWKSI
-59 SPMEKLEYK
+59 NTNEKVEYK
-68 INYNLGLNINAEIGD
+68 INYNIGLNIDAEIGD

-88 SDVKTDLILFN
+88 SDVKTDLILFK
-99 YDKDKQMSTI
+99 YDKDKLLSTI
-109 YVHIFNVHENKFVYH
+109 FIYVFSVKENKFIYH
-124 TEVSFEGQVVNIT
+124 TEVSFEGKIVNVT

-152 FKDPKDSSKTPKYYV
+152 FKDIKDSNKSNKYYI
-167 ASFLQNENDKLEEAF
+167 AAFLQNDNDQLEEIW
-182 NSRKK
+182 NSKKK
-187 EIANEDISDEDNV
+187 EQNDESITDNEEDN
-200 TNVTVVE
+200 
-207 PGNEKGGVKET
+207 
-218 NGSIYFS
+218 IYYT
-225 NIHPLVCD
+225 NIHPLICD
-233 INDDGLPDLIGQQPS
+233 INNDGLPDIIGQQSGGP
-248 SEADGFSRFVW
+248 DGFFRFIW
-259 INKKGGFKS
+259 INTRNGFKS
-268 ALWKSMNLFDKAE
+268 FLWKNINIFQYSELD
-281 VGEITNPN
+281 EITNPN
-289 SSAVVDINGDCKADL
+289 SSAVVDINGDCKSDL
-304 VFTVYDKN
+304 VFTVYN
-312 SGKKNSSLEIWLNKI
+312 SYEKRVALEIWLNKI
-327 VDGKSIYMKYKENYN
+327 IDGKSFYVKYSQDYL

-354 FNADGSIDIV
+354 FNGDGSIDLV
-364 IPTCTKSSNC
+364 VPTCVKSSFC

-381 DKIFFIPNVQKKI
+381 DKIYFIPNIQKKI
-394 CDHSWQKPDESKCRL
+394 CDSSWKKPDETKCRP
-409 ASNLCSESDFTFVQE
+409 ASNLCSESDFEFQQN
-424 LNDDY
+424 LNDDF

-454 VDDDGFLDLLITLK
+454 IDDDGYLDLLITLK

-482 QKGLYEDNNIDVRG
+482 LKVHYEENSLEVRG
-496 FFNFYQ
+496 FYNFYQ

-507 DEIVTDVYNSAF
+507 EESVTDVYNAAF

-532 FGKYKTASKQSKYGA
+532 FGKYITSNKKTKYAA
-547 VGFIRSNETD
+547 VGFIRNNETD

-606 SSRIGIQKSQS
+606 SSRIGVQKSQS
-617 AHSPLQLPYVLFGL
+617 AHFPLQLPYVLFGL

-667 IPYPLDDSNKW
+667 IPYPLNNSNKW

-693 IYITLICL
+693 LYITLICL
-701 TVIGI
+701 SVIGV

-713 REKVED
+713 KEKVED
-719 SKEEMGFKSHF
+719 SKEELGFKSHF

>member
-1 MAICRK
+1 MYNFLSCKKKSIILQVLLIICT
-7 YSIVFELVSLL
+7 
-18 FLYNIIKGAF
+18 YNILLNFVNIFVNNNEKNHKNKYENRIKSF
-28 MHLSGKEN
+28 YV
-36 EANYTGFHVQGNNWN
+36 EAYNWN
-51 LFEKWKSI
+51 FLEKWKSI
-59 SPMEKLEYK
+59 NTNEKLEYK
-68 INYNLGLNINAEIGD
+68 INYNIGLNIDAEIGD

-88 SDVKTDLILFN
+88 SDVKTDLILFK
-99 YDKDKQMSTI
+99 YDKDKLLSTI
-109 YVHIFNVHENKFVYH
+109 FIYVFSVKENKFIYH
-124 TEVSFEGQVVNIT
+124 TEVSFEGKIMNVT

-152 FKDPKDSSKTPKYYV
+152 FKDNKDSSKSNKYYV
-167 ASFLQNENDKLEEAF
+167 AAFLQNDNDQLEEIW
-182 NSRKK
+182 NSKKK
-187 EIANEDISDEDNV
+187 EQNDESITDNEEDN
-200 TNVTVVE
+200 
-207 PGNEKGGVKET
+207 
-218 NGSIYFS
+218 IYYT
-225 NIHPLVCD
+225 NIHPLICD
-233 INDDGLPDLIGQQPS
+233 INNDGLPDIIGQQSGGP
-248 SEADGFSRFVW
+248 DGFFRFIW
-259 INKKGGFKS
+259 INTRNGFKS
-268 ALWKSMNLFDKAE
+268 FLWKNINIFKYSELD
-281 VGEITNPN
+281 EITNPN
-289 SSAVVDINGDCKADL
+289 SSAIVDINGDCKSDL
-304 VFTVYDKN
+304 VFTVYN
-312 SGKKNSSLEIWLNKI
+312 SYEKRIGLEIWLNKI
-327 VDGKSIYMKYKENYN
+327 IDGKSFYVKYSQDYL

-354 FNADGSIDIV
+354 FNGDGSIDLV
-364 IPTCTKSSNC
+364 VPTCVKSSFC

-381 DKIFFIPNVQKKI
+381 DKIYFIPNIQKKI
-394 CDHSWQKPDESKCRL
+394 CDSSWKKPDETKCRP
-409 ASNLCSESDFTFVQE
+409 ASNLCSESDFAFQQNLT
-424 LNDDY
+424 DDF

-454 VDDDGFLDLLITLK
+454 IDDDGYLDLLITLK

-482 QKGLYEDNNIDVRG
+482 LKIHYEENSLEVRG
-496 FFNFYQ
+496 FYNFYQ

-507 DEIVTDVYNSAF
+507 EESVTDVYNAAF

-532 FGKYKTASKQSKYGA
+532 FGKYITSNKKTKYAA
-547 VGFIRSNETD
+547 VGFIRNNETD

-606 SSRIGIQKSQS
+606 SSRIGVQKSQS
-617 AHSPLQLPYVLFGL
+617 AHFPLQLPYVLFGL

-667 IPYPLDDSNKW
+667 IPYPLNNSNKW

-693 IYITLICL
+693 LYITLICL
-701 TVIGI
+701 SVIGV

-713 REKVED
+713 KEKVED
-719 SKEEMGFKSHF
+719 SKEELGFKSHF

>member
-1 MAICRK
+1 MYNFLRCKKKSIILQVLLIIC
-7 YSIVFELVSLL
+7 S
-18 FLYNIIKGAF
+18 YNILLNFVNLYQNNNEKNHKNRYENRIK
-28 MHLSGKEN
+28 SYYV
-36 EANYTGFHVQGNNWN
+36 EAYNWN
-51 LFEKWKSI
+51 FLEKWKSI
-59 SPMEKLEYK
+59 NTNEKLEYK
-68 INYNLGLNINAEIGD
+68 INYNIGLNIDAEIGD

-88 SDVKTDLILFN
+88 SDVKTDLILFK
-99 YDKDKQMSTI
+99 YDKDKLLSTI
-109 YVHIFNVHENKFVYH
+109 FIYVFSVKENKFIYH
-124 TEVSFEGQVVNIT
+124 TEVSFEGKIMNVT

-152 FKDPKDSSKTPKYYV
+152 FKDINDSNKSNKYYI
-167 ASFLQNENDKLEEAF
+167 AAFLQNDNDQLEEIW
-182 NSRKK
+182 NSKKK
-187 EIANEDISDEDNV
+187 EQNDETINDNEEDNV
-200 TNVTVVE
+200 YYT
-207 PGNEKGGVKET
+207 
-218 NGSIYFS
+218 
-225 NIHPLVCD
+225 NIHPLICD
-233 INDDGLPDLIGQQPS
+233 INNDGLPDIIGQQSGGP
-248 SEADGFSRFVW
+248 DGFFRFIW
-259 INKKGGFKS
+259 INTRNGFKS
-268 ALWKSMNLFDKAE
+268 FLWKNINIFQYSELD
-281 VGEITNPN
+281 EITNPN
-289 SSAVVDINGDCKADL
+289 SSAIVDINGDCKSDL
-304 VFTVYDKN
+304 VFTVYN
-312 SGKKNSSLEIWLNKI
+312 SYEKSIGLEIWLNKI
-327 VDGKSIYMKYKENYN
+327 IDGKSFYVKHSQNYL

-354 FNADGSIDIV
+354 FNGDGSIDLV
-364 IPTCTKSSNC
+364 VPTCVKSSFC

-381 DKIFFIPNVQKKI
+381 DKIYFIPNIQKKI
-394 CDHSWQKPDESKCRL
+394 CDSSWKKPDETKCRP
-409 ASNLCSESDFTFVQE
+409 ASNLCSESDFEFQQN
-424 LNDDY
+424 LNDDF
-429 ISVVDTSGLHLSG
+429 ISVVDTSDLHLSG

-454 VDDDGFLDLLITLK
+454 IDDDGYLDLLITLK
-468 NDKGQ
+468 NDNGQ

-482 QKGLYEDNNIDVRG
+482 LKVHYEENSLEVRG
-496 FFNFYQ
+496 FYNFYQ

-507 DEIVTDVYNSAF
+507 EESVTDVYNAAF

-532 FGKYKTASKQSKYGA
+532 FGKYIASNKKTKYAA
-547 VGFIRSNETD
+547 VGFIRNNETD

-570 VNDCYKEKDKITTKT
+570 VNDCYKEKDKITTKI

-617 AHSPLQLPYVLFGL
+617 AHFPLQLPYVLFGL

-667 IPYPLDDSNKW
+667 IPYPLNNSNNW

-693 IYITLICL
+693 LYITLICL
-701 TVIGI
+701 SVIGV

-713 REKVED
+713 KEKVED
-719 SKEEMGFKSHF
+719 SKEELGFKSHF

>member
-1 MAICRK
+1 MYNFLSCKKKSIILQVLLIICT
-7 YSIVFELVSLL
+7 
-18 FLYNIIKGAF
+18 YNILLNFVNIFVNNNEKNHKNKYENRIKSF
-28 MHLSGKEN
+28 YV
-36 EANYTGFHVQGNNWN
+36 EAYNWN
-51 LFEKWKSI
+51 FLEKWKSI
-59 SPMEKLEYK
+59 NTNEKLEYK
-68 INYNLGLNINAEIGD
+68 INYNIGLNIDAEIGD

-88 SDVKTDLILFN
+88 SDVKTDLILFK
-99 YDKDKQMSTI
+99 YDKDKLLSTI
-109 YVHIFNVHENKFVYH
+109 FIYVFSVKENKFIYH
-124 TEVSFEGQVVNIT
+124 TEVSFEGKIMNVT
-137 AIDLNFDGA
+137 TIDLNFDGA

-152 FKDPKDSSKTPKYYV
+152 FKDNKDSSKSNKYYV
-167 ASFLQNENDKLEEAF
+167 AAFLQNDNNQLEEIW
-182 NSRKK
+182 NSKKK
-187 EIANEDISDEDNV
+187 EQNDESITDNEEDN
-200 TNVTVVE
+200 
-207 PGNEKGGVKET
+207 
-218 NGSIYFS
+218 IYYT
-225 NIHPLVCD
+225 NIHPLICD
-233 INDDGLPDLIGQQPS
+233 INNDGLPDIIGQQSGGP
-248 SEADGFSRFVW
+248 DGFFRFIW
-259 INKKGGFKS
+259 INTRNGFKS
-268 ALWKSMNLFDKAE
+268 FLWKNINIFKYSELD
-281 VGEITNPN
+281 EITNPN
-289 SSAVVDINGDCKADL
+289 SSAIVDINGDCKSDL
-304 VFTVYDKN
+304 VFTVYN
-312 SGKKNSSLEIWLNKI
+312 SYEKRIGLEIWLNKI
-327 VDGKSIYMKYKENYN
+327 IDGKSFYVKYSQDYL

-354 FNADGSIDIV
+354 FNGDGSIDLV
-364 IPTCTKSSNC
+364 VPTCVKSSFC

-381 DKIFFIPNVQKKI
+381 DKIYFIPNIQKKI
-394 CDHSWQKPDESKCRL
+394 CDSSWKKPDETKCRP
-409 ASNLCSESDFTFVQE
+409 ASNLCSESDFEFQQNLT
-424 LNDDY
+424 DDF

-454 VDDDGFLDLLITLK
+454 IDDDGYLDLLITLK

-482 QKGLYEDNNIDVRG
+482 LKIHYEENSLEVRG
-496 FFNFYQ
+496 FYNFYQ

-507 DEIVTDVYNSAF
+507 EESVTDVYNAAF

-532 FGKYKTASKQSKYGA
+532 FGKYITSNKKTKYAA
-547 VGFIRSNETD
+547 VGFIRNNETD

-606 SSRIGIQKSQS
+606 SSRIGVQKSQS
-617 AHSPLQLPYVLFGL
+617 AHFPLQLPYVLFGL

-667 IPYPLDDSNKW
+667 IPYPLNNSNKW

-693 IYITLICL
+693 LYITLICL
-701 TVIGI
+701 SVIGV

-713 REKVED
+713 KEKVED
-719 SKEEMGFKSHF
+719 SKEELGFKSHF

>member
-1 MAICRK
+1 MYNFLSCKKKSIILQVLLIICT
-7 YSIVFELVSLL
+7 
-18 FLYNIIKGAF
+18 YNILLNFVNIFVNNNEKNHKNKYENRIKSF
-28 MHLSGKEN
+28 YV
-36 EANYTGFHVQGNNWN
+36 EAYNWN
-51 LFEKWKSI
+51 FLEKWKSI
-59 SPMEKLEYK
+59 NTNEKLEYK
-68 INYNLGLNINAEIGD
+68 INYNIGLNIDAEIGD

-88 SDVKTDLILFN
+88 SDVKTDLILFK
-99 YDKDKQMSTI
+99 YDKDKLLSTI
-109 YVHIFNVHENKFVYH
+109 FIYVFSIKENKFIYH
-124 TEVSFEGQVVNIT
+124 TEVSFEGKIMNVT

-152 FKDPKDSSKTPKYYV
+152 FKDNKDSSKSNKYYV
-167 ASFLQNENDKLEEAF
+167 AAFLQNDNDQLEEIW
-182 NSRKK
+182 NSKKK
-187 EIANEDISDEDNV
+187 EQNDESITDNEEDN
-200 TNVTVVE
+200 
-207 PGNEKGGVKET
+207 
-218 NGSIYFS
+218 IYYT
-225 NIHPLVCD
+225 NIHPLICD
-233 INDDGLPDLIGQQPS
+233 INNDGLPDIIGQQSGGP
-248 SEADGFSRFVW
+248 DGFFRFIW
-259 INKKGGFKS
+259 INTRNGFKS
-268 ALWKSMNLFDKAE
+268 FLWKNINIFKYSELD
-281 VGEITNPN
+281 EITNPN
-289 SSAVVDINGDCKADL
+289 SSAIVDINGDCKSDL
-304 VFTVYDKN
+304 VFTVYN
-312 SGKKNSSLEIWLNKI
+312 SYEKRIGLEIWLNKI
-327 VDGKSIYMKYKENYN
+327 IDGKSFYVKYSQDYL

-354 FNADGSIDIV
+354 FNGDGSIDLV
-364 IPTCTKSSNC
+364 VPTCVKSSFC

-381 DKIFFIPNVQKKI
+381 DKIYFIPNIQKKI
-394 CDHSWQKPDESKCRL
+394 CDSSWKKPDETKCRP
-409 ASNLCSESDFTFVQE
+409 ASNLCSESDFEFQQNLT
-424 LNDDY
+424 DDF

-454 VDDDGFLDLLITLK
+454 IDDDGYLDLLITLK

-482 QKGLYEDNNIDVRG
+482 LKIHYEENSLEVRG
-496 FFNFYQ
+496 FYNFYQ

-507 DEIVTDVYNSAF
+507 EESVTDVYNAAF

-532 FGKYKTASKQSKYGA
+532 FGKYITSNKKTKYAA
-547 VGFIRSNETD
+547 VGFIRNNETD

-606 SSRIGIQKSQS
+606 SSRIGVQKSQS
-617 AHSPLQLPYVLFGL
+617 AHFPLQLPYVLFGL

-667 IPYPLDDSNKW
+667 IPYPLNNSNKW

-693 IYITLICL
+693 LYITLICL
-701 TVIGI
+701 SVIGV

-713 REKVED
+713 KEKVED
-719 SKEEMGFKSHF
+719 SKEELGFKSHF

>member
-1 MAICRK
+1 MYNFLSCKKKSIILQVLLIICT
-7 YSIVFELVSLL
+7 
-18 FLYNIIKGAF
+18 YNILLNFVNIFVNNNEKNHKNKYENRIKSF
-28 MHLSGKEN
+28 YV
-36 EANYTGFHVQGNNWN
+36 EAYNWN
-51 LFEKWKSI
+51 FLEKWKSI
-59 SPMEKLEYK
+59 NTNEKLEYK
-68 INYNLGLNINAEIGD
+68 INYNIGLNIDAEIGD

-88 SDVKTDLILFN
+88 SDVKTDLILFK
-99 YDKDKQMSTI
+99 YDKDKLLSTI
-109 YVHIFNVHENKFVYH
+109 FIYVFSVKENKFIYH
-124 TEVSFEGQVVNIT
+124 TEVSFEGKIMNVT

-152 FKDPKDSSKTPKYYV
+152 FKDNKDSSKSNKYYV
-167 ASFLQNENDKLEEAF
+167 AAFLQNDNNQLEEIW
-182 NSRKK
+182 NSKKK
-187 EIANEDISDEDNV
+187 EQNDESITDNEEDN
-200 TNVTVVE
+200 
-207 PGNEKGGVKET
+207 
-218 NGSIYFS
+218 IYYT
-225 NIHPLVCD
+225 NIHPLICD
-233 INDDGLPDLIGQQPS
+233 INNDGLPDIIGQQSGGP
-248 SEADGFSRFVW
+248 DGFFRFIW
-259 INKKGGFKS
+259 INTRNGFKS
-268 ALWKSMNLFDKAE
+268 FLWKNINIFKYSELD
-281 VGEITNPN
+281 EITNPN
-289 SSAVVDINGDCKADL
+289 SSAIVDINGDCKSDL
-304 VFTVYDKN
+304 VFTVYN
-312 SGKKNSSLEIWLNKI
+312 SYEKRIGLEIWLNKI
-327 VDGKSIYMKYKENYN
+327 IDGKSFYVKYSQDYL

-354 FNADGSIDIV
+354 FNGDGSIDLV
-364 IPTCTKSSNC
+364 VPTCVKSSFC

-381 DKIFFIPNVQKKI
+381 DKIYFIPNIQKKI
-394 CDHSWQKPDESKCRL
+394 CDSSWKKPDETKCRP
-409 ASNLCSESDFTFVQE
+409 ASNLCSESDFEFQQNLT
-424 LNDDY
+424 DDF

-454 VDDDGFLDLLITLK
+454 IDDDGYLDLLITLK

-482 QKGLYEDNNIDVRG
+482 LKIHYEENSLEVRG
-496 FFNFYQ
+496 FYNFYQ

-507 DEIVTDVYNSAF
+507 EESVTDVYNAAF

-532 FGKYKTASKQSKYGA
+532 FGKYITSNKKTKYAA
-547 VGFIRSNETD
+547 VGFIRNNETD
-557 SLFLKSTALNGIC
+557 SLFLKSTALNGIY

-606 SSRIGIQKSQS
+606 SSRIGVQKSQS
-617 AHSPLQLPYVLFGL
+617 AHFPLQLPYVLFGL

-667 IPYPLDDSNKW
+667 IPYPLNNSNKW

-693 IYITLICL
+693 LYITLICL
-701 TVIGI
+701 SVIGV

-713 REKVED
+713 KEKVED
-719 SKEEMGFKSHF
+719 SKEELGFKSHF

>member
-1 MAICRK
+1 MTIYTK
-7 YSIVFELVSLL
+7 YGTVFKLL
-18 FLYNIIKGAF
+18 FLLCMYNIIKSVF
-28 MHLSGKEN
+28 FHLKGN
-36 EANYTGFHVQGNNWN
+36 EKTNDRKNFYVQANNWN

-68 INYNLGLNINAEIGD
+68 INYNLGLNIDAEIGD

-99 YDKDKQMSTI
+99 YDKNKQTSTI
-109 YVHIFNVHENKFVYH
+109 FIYIFSIYENKFIYH
-124 TEVSFEGQVVNIT
+124 TEVSFEGQVVNVI

-152 FKDPKDSSKTPKYYV
+152 FKDPKDSSKTSKYYIS
-167 ASFLQNENDKLEEAF
+167 AFLQNENDKLEEAW
-182 NSRKK
+182 NSKKK
-187 EIANEDISDEDNV
+187 EVANEDISDGKNASQAP
-200 TNVTVVE
+200 TV
-207 PGNEKGGVKET
+207 PASEKGSEKES
-218 NGSIYFS
+218 NDSIYFS

-233 INDDGLPDLIGQQPS
+233 INNDGLPDLIGQQAS
-248 SEADGFSRFVW
+248 SDSVGFSRFVW
-259 INKKGGFKS
+259 INKKGEFKS
-268 ALWKSMNLFDKAE
+268 ALWKNMNLFSKED
-281 VGEITNPN
+281 VDEITNPN

-304 VFTVYDKN
+304 VFTVYNKN
-312 SGKKNSSLEIWLNKI
+312 NAKKSTSLEIWLNQI
-327 VDGKSIYMKYKENYN
+327 VGEGSMYVKYKENYN
-342 LPPNSLQVLFGD
+342 LPSNSLQVLFGD
-354 FNADGSIDIV
+354 FNGDGAIDIV
-364 IPTCTKSSNC
+364 TPTCTKSSYC

-381 DKIFFIPNVQKKI
+381 DKIYFIPNIQKKI
-394 CDHSWQKPDESKCRL
+394 CDNSWQKPDESKCRL
-409 ASNLCSESDFTFVQE
+409 ASNLCSESDFTFMQE
-424 LNDDY
+424 LNDDFVS
-429 ISVVDTSGLHLSG
+429 IVDTSGLHLSG
-442 NADYPYYLSVGD
+442 NADYPYYISVGD

-482 QKGLYEDNNIDVRG
+482 QKALYEENNVDIRG

-507 DEIVTDVYNSAF
+507 DETVTDVYNAAF
-519 FDIFENG
+519 FDIYENG

-532 FGKYKTASKQSKYGA
+532 FGKYKTSNKQNKYAA

-667 IPYPLDDSNKW
+667 IPYPLENSNKW

>member
-1 MAICRK
+1 MYNFLRCKKKSIIFQILLIICT
-7 YSIVFELVSLL
+7 YNLL
-18 FLYNIIKGAF
+18 SNFANIYFNNNENNIKSYYVEG
-28 MHLSGKEN
+28 
-36 EANYTGFHVQGNNWN
+36 YNWN
-51 LFEKWKSI
+51 FLEKWKSI
-59 SPMEKLEYK
+59 NTNEKLEYK
-68 INYNLGLNINAEIGD
+68 INYNIGLNIDAEIGD

-88 SDVKTDLILFN
+88 SDVKTDLILFK
-99 YDKDKQMSTI
+99 YDKDKLLSTI
-109 YVHIFNVHENKFVYH
+109 FIYVFSIKENKFIYH
-124 TEVSFEGQVVNIT
+124 TEVSFEGKIVNVT

-152 FKDPKDSSKTPKYYV
+152 FKDIKDSNKSTKYYV
-167 ASFLQNENDKLEEAF
+167 AAFLQNDNDQLEEIW
-182 NSRKK
+182 NSKKK
-187 EIANEDISDEDNV
+187 EQNDESITDNEEDN
-200 TNVTVVE
+200 
-207 PGNEKGGVKET
+207 
-218 NGSIYFS
+218 IYYT
-225 NIHPLVCD
+225 NIHPLICD
-233 INDDGLPDLIGQQPS
+233 INNDGLPDIIGQQSGGP
-248 SEADGFSRFVW
+248 DGFFRFIW
-259 INKKGGFKS
+259 INTRNGFKS
-268 ALWKSMNLFDKAE
+268 FLWKNINIFQYSELD
-281 VGEITNPN
+281 EITNPN
-289 SSAVVDINGDCKADL
+289 SSAVVDINGDCKSDL
-304 VFTVYDKN
+304 VFTVYN
-312 SGKKNSSLEIWLNKI
+312 SYEKRVGLEIWLNKI
-327 VDGKSIYMKYKENYN
+327 IDGKSYYIKYSQDYL
-342 LPPNSLQVLFGD
+342 LPSNSLQVLFGD
-354 FNADGSIDIV
+354 FNGDGSIDLV
-364 IPTCTKSSNC
+364 VPTCVKSSFC

-381 DKIFFIPNVQKKI
+381 DKIYFIPNIQKKI
-394 CDHSWQKPDESKCRL
+394 CDSSWKKPDETKCRP
-409 ASNLCSESDFTFVQE
+409 ASNLCSESDFEFQQN
-424 LNDDY
+424 LNDDF

-454 VDDDGFLDLLITLK
+454 IDDDGYLDLLITLK

-482 QKGLYEDNNIDVRG
+482 LKVHYEENSLEVRG
-496 FFNFYQ
+496 FYNFYQ

-507 DEIVTDVYNSAF
+507 EESVTDVYNAAF

-532 FGKYKTASKQSKYGA
+532 FGKYITSNKKTKYAA
-547 VGFIRSNETD
+547 VGFIRNNETD

-606 SSRIGIQKSQS
+606 SSRIGVQKSQS
-617 AHSPLQLPYVLFGL
+617 AHFPLQLPYVLFGL

-667 IPYPLDDSNKW
+667 IPYPLNNANKW

-693 IYITLICL
+693 LYITLICL
-701 TVIGI
+701 SVIGV

-713 REKVED
+713 KEKVED
-719 SKEEMGFKSHF
+719 SKEELGFKSHF

>member
-1 MAICRK
+1 VLLIICTYNVLLNFVNIYLNNNKKNHKNK
-7 YSIVFELVSLL
+7 YE
-18 FLYNIIKGAF
+18 NRIK
-28 MHLSGKEN
+28 SYYV
-36 EANYTGFHVQGNNWN
+36 EAYNWN
-51 LFEKWKSI
+51 FLEKWKSI
-59 SPMEKLEYK
+59 NTNEKLEYK
-68 INYNLGLNINAEIGD
+68 INYNIGLNIDAEIGD

-88 SDVKTDLILFN
+88 SDVKTDLILFK
-99 YDKDKQMSTI
+99 YDKDKLLSTI
-109 YVHIFNVHENKFVYH
+109 FIYVFSVKENKFIYH
-124 TEVSFEGQVVNIT
+124 TEVSFEGKIMNVT

-152 FKDPKDSSKTPKYYV
+152 FKDNKDSSKSNKYYV
-167 ASFLQNENDKLEEAF
+167 AAFLQNDNDQLEEIW
-182 NSRKK
+182 NSKKK
-187 EIANEDISDEDNV
+187 EQNDESITDNEEDN
-200 TNVTVVE
+200 
-207 PGNEKGGVKET
+207 
-218 NGSIYFS
+218 IYYT
-225 NIHPLVCD
+225 NIHPLICD
-233 INDDGLPDLIGQQPS
+233 INNDGLPDIIGQQSGGP
-248 SEADGFSRFVW
+248 DGFFRFIW
-259 INKKGGFKS
+259 INTRNGFKS
-268 ALWKSMNLFDKAE
+268 FLWKNINIFQYSELD
-281 VGEITNPN
+281 EITNPN
-289 SSAVVDINGDCKADL
+289 SSAIVDINGDCKSDL
-304 VFTVYDKN
+304 VFTVYN
-312 SGKKNSSLEIWLNKI
+312 SYEKRIGLEIWLNKI
-327 VDGKSIYMKYKENYN
+327 IDGKSFYVKHAQDYL

-354 FNADGSIDIV
+354 FNGDGSIDLV
-364 IPTCTKSSNC
+364 VPTCVKSSFC
-374 NYCCVSD
+374 NYCCISD
-381 DKIFFIPNVQKKI
+381 DKIYFIPNIQKKI
-394 CDHSWQKPDESKCRL
+394 CDSSWKKTDETKCRP
-409 ASNLCSESDFTFVQE
+409 ASNLCSESDFEFQQN
-424 LNDDY
+424 LNDDF

-454 VDDDGFLDLLITLK
+454 IDDDGYLDLLITLK

-482 QKGLYEDNNIDVRG
+482 LKVHNEENSLEVRG
-496 FFNFYQ
+496 FYNFYQ

-507 DEIVTDVYNSAF
+507 EESVTDVYNAAF

-532 FGKYKTASKQSKYGA
+532 FGKYITSNKKTKYAA
-547 VGFIRSNETD
+547 VGFIRNNETD

-570 VNDCYKEKDKITTKT
+570 VNDCYKQKDKITTKT

-598 VIDVNGVK
+598 VIDVNGIK
-606 SSRIGIQKSQS
+606 SSRIGVQKSQS
-617 AHSPLQLPYVLFGL
+617 AHFPLQLPYVLFGL

-667 IPYPLDDSNKW
+667 IPYPLNNSNKW

-693 IYITLICL
+693 LYITLICL
-701 TVIGI
+701 SVIGV

-713 REKVED
+713 KEKVED
-719 SKEEMGFKSHF
+719 SKEELGFKSHF

>member
-1 MAICRK
+1 MYNFLSCKKKSIILQVLLIICT
-7 YSIVFELVSLL
+7 
-18 FLYNIIKGAF
+18 YNILLNFVNIFVNNNEKNHKNKYENRIKSF
-28 MHLSGKEN
+28 YV
-36 EANYTGFHVQGNNWN
+36 EAYNWN
-51 LFEKWKSI
+51 FLEKWKSI
-59 SPMEKLEYK
+59 NTNEKLEYK
-68 INYNLGLNINAEIGD
+68 INYNIGLNIDAEIGD

-88 SDVKTDLILFN
+88 SDVKTDLILFK
-99 YDKDKQMSTI
+99 YDKDKLLSTI
-109 YVHIFNVHENKFVYH
+109 FIYVFSVKENKFIYH
-124 TEVSFEGQVVNIT
+124 TEVSFEGKIMNVT

-152 FKDPKDSSKTPKYYV
+152 FKDNKDSSKSNKYYV
-167 ASFLQNENDKLEEAF
+167 AAFLQNDNDQLEEIW
-182 NSRKK
+182 NSKKK
-187 EIANEDISDEDNV
+187 EQNDESITDNEEDN
-200 TNVTVVE
+200 
-207 PGNEKGGVKET
+207 
-218 NGSIYFS
+218 IYYT
-225 NIHPLVCD
+225 NIHPLICD
-233 INDDGLPDLIGQQPS
+233 INNDGLPDIIGQQSGGP
-248 SEADGFSRFVW
+248 DGFFRFIW
-259 INKKGGFKS
+259 INTRNGFKS
-268 ALWKSMNLFDKAE
+268 FLWKNINIFKYSELD
-281 VGEITNPN
+281 EITNPN
-289 SSAVVDINGDCKADL
+289 SSAIVDINGDCKSDL
-304 VFTVYDKN
+304 VFTVYN
-312 SGKKNSSLEIWLNKI
+312 SYEKRIGLEIWLNKI
-327 VDGKSIYMKYKENYN
+327 IDGKSFYVKYSQDYL

-354 FNADGSIDIV
+354 FNGDGSIDLV
-364 IPTCTKSSNC
+364 VPTCVKSSFC

-381 DKIFFIPNVQKKI
+381 DKIYFIPNIQKKI
-394 CDHSWQKPDESKCRL
+394 CDSSWKKPDETKCRP
-409 ASNLCSESDFTFVQE
+409 ASNLCSESDFEFQQKLT
-424 LNDDY
+424 DDF

-454 VDDDGFLDLLITLK
+454 IDDDGYLDLLITLK

-482 QKGLYEDNNIDVRG
+482 LKIHYEENSLEVRG
-496 FFNFYQ
+496 FYNFYQ

-507 DEIVTDVYNSAF
+507 EESVTDVYNAAF

-532 FGKYKTASKQSKYGA
+532 FGKYITSNKKTKYAA
-547 VGFIRSNETD
+547 VGFIRNNETD

-606 SSRIGIQKSQS
+606 SSRIGVQKSQS
-617 AHSPLQLPYVLFGL
+617 AHFPLQLPYVLFGL

-667 IPYPLDDSNKW
+667 IPYPLNNSNKW

-693 IYITLICL
+693 LYITLICL
-701 TVIGI
+701 SVIGV

-713 REKVED
+713 KEKVED
-719 SKEEMGFKSHF
+719 SKEELGFKSHF

>member
-1 MAICRK
+1 MYNFLSCKKRSIILQVLLIICT
-7 YSIVFELVSLL
+7 
-18 FLYNIIKGAF
+18 YNILLNFVNIFVNNNEKNHKNKYENRIKSF
-28 MHLSGKEN
+28 YV
-36 EANYTGFHVQGNNWN
+36 EAYNWN
-51 LFEKWKSI
+51 FLEKWKSI
-59 SPMEKLEYK
+59 NTNEKLEYK
-68 INYNLGLNINAEIGD
+68 INYNIGLNIDAEIGD

-88 SDVKTDLILFN
+88 SDVKTDLILFK
-99 YDKDKQMSTI
+99 YDKDKLLSTI
-109 YVHIFNVHENKFVYH
+109 FIYVFSVKENKFIYH
-124 TEVSFEGQVVNIT
+124 TEVSFEGKIMNVT

-152 FKDPKDSSKTPKYYV
+152 FKDNKDSSKSNKYYV
-167 ASFLQNENDKLEEAF
+167 AAFLQNDNNQLEEIW
-182 NSRKK
+182 NSKKK
-187 EIANEDISDEDNV
+187 EQNDESITDNEEDN
-200 TNVTVVE
+200 
-207 PGNEKGGVKET
+207 
-218 NGSIYFS
+218 IYYT
-225 NIHPLVCD
+225 NIHPLICD
-233 INDDGLPDLIGQQPS
+233 INNDGLPDIIGQQSGGP
-248 SEADGFSRFVW
+248 DGFFRFIW
-259 INKKGGFKS
+259 INTRNGFKS
-268 ALWKSMNLFDKAE
+268 FLWKNINIFKYSELD
-281 VGEITNPN
+281 EITNPN
-289 SSAVVDINGDCKADL
+289 SSAIVDINGDCKSDL
-304 VFTVYDKN
+304 VFTVYN
-312 SGKKNSSLEIWLNKI
+312 SYEKRIGLEIWLNKI
-327 VDGKSIYMKYKENYN
+327 IDGKSFYVKYSQDYL

-354 FNADGSIDIV
+354 FNGDGSIDLV
-364 IPTCTKSSNC
+364 VPTCVKSSFC

-381 DKIFFIPNVQKKI
+381 DKIYFIPNIQKKI
-394 CDHSWQKPDESKCRL
+394 CDSSWKKPDETKCRP
-409 ASNLCSESDFTFVQE
+409 ASNLCSESDFEFQQNLT
-424 LNDDY
+424 DDF

-454 VDDDGFLDLLITLK
+454 IDDDGYLDLLITLK

-482 QKGLYEDNNIDVRG
+482 LKIHYEENSLEVRG
-496 FFNFYQ
+496 FYNFYQ

-507 DEIVTDVYNSAF
+507 EESVTDVYNAAF

-532 FGKYKTASKQSKYGA
+532 FGKYITSNKKTKYAA
-547 VGFIRSNETD
+547 VGFIRNNETD

-606 SSRIGIQKSQS
+606 SSRIGVQKSQS
-617 AHSPLQLPYVLFGL
+617 AHFPLQLPYVLFGL

-667 IPYPLDDSNKW
+667 IPYPLNNSNKW

-693 IYITLICL
+693 LYITLICL
-701 TVIGI
+701 SVIGV

-713 REKVED
+713 KEKVED
-719 SKEEMGFKSHF
+719 SKEELGFKSHF

>member
-1 MAICRK
+1 MYNFLRCKKKSIIFQILLIICT
-7 YSIVFELVSLL
+7 YNLL
-18 FLYNIIKGAF
+18 SKFANKFFYNNENNIKSYYVEG
-28 MHLSGKEN
+28 
-36 EANYTGFHVQGNNWN
+36 YNWN
-51 LFEKWKSI
+51 FLEKWKSI
-59 SPMEKLEYK
+59 NTNEKVEYK
-68 INYNLGLNINAEIGD
+68 INYNIGLNIDAEIGD

-88 SDVKTDLILFN
+88 SDVKTDLILFK
-99 YDKDKQMSTI
+99 YDKDKLLSTI
-109 YVHIFNVHENKFVYH
+109 FIYVFSVKENKFIYH
-124 TEVSFEGQVVNIT
+124 TEVSFEGKIVNVT

-152 FKDPKDSSKTPKYYV
+152 FKDIKDSNKSNKYYI
-167 ASFLQNENDKLEEAF
+167 AAFLQNDNDQLEEIW
-182 NSRKK
+182 NSKKK
-187 EIANEDISDEDNV
+187 EQNDESITDNEEDN
-200 TNVTVVE
+200 
-207 PGNEKGGVKET
+207 
-218 NGSIYFS
+218 IYYT
-225 NIHPLVCD
+225 NIHPLICD
-233 INDDGLPDLIGQQPS
+233 INNDGLPDIIGQQSGGP
-248 SEADGFSRFVW
+248 DGFFRFIW
-259 INKKGGFKS
+259 INTRNGFKS
-268 ALWKSMNLFDKAE
+268 FLWKNINIFQYSELD
-281 VGEITNPN
+281 EITNPN
-289 SSAVVDINGDCKADL
+289 SSAVVDINGDCKSDL
-304 VFTVYDKN
+304 VFTVYN
-312 SGKKNSSLEIWLNKI
+312 SYEKRVALEIWLNKI
-327 VDGKSIYMKYKENYN
+327 IDGKSFYVKYSQDYL

-354 FNADGSIDIV
+354 FNGDGSIDLV
-364 IPTCTKSSNC
+364 VPTCVKSSFC

-381 DKIFFIPNVQKKI
+381 DKIYFIPNIQKKI
-394 CDHSWQKPDESKCRL
+394 CDSSWKKPDETKCRP
-409 ASNLCSESDFTFVQE
+409 ASNLCSESDFEFQQN
-424 LNDDY
+424 LNDDF

-454 VDDDGFLDLLITLK
+454 IDDDGYLDLLITLK

-482 QKGLYEDNNIDVRG
+482 LKVHYEENSLEVRG
-496 FFNFYQ
+496 FYNFYQ

-507 DEIVTDVYNSAF
+507 EESVTDVYNAAF

-532 FGKYKTASKQSKYGA
+532 FGKYITSNKKTKYAA
-547 VGFIRSNETD
+547 VGFIRNNETD

-606 SSRIGIQKSQS
+606 SSRIGVQKSQS
-617 AHSPLQLPYVLFGL
+617 AHFPLQLPYVLFGL

-667 IPYPLDDSNKW
+667 IPYPLNNSNKW

-693 IYITLICL
+693 LYITLICL
-701 TVIGI
+701 SVIGV

-713 REKVED
+713 KEKVED
-719 SKEEMGFKSHF
+719 SKEELGFKSHF

>member
-1 MAICRK
+1 MYNFLSCKKKSIILQVLLIICT
-7 YSIVFELVSLL
+7 
-18 FLYNIIKGAF
+18 YNILLNFVNIFVNNNEKNHKNKYENRIKSF
-28 MHLSGKEN
+28 YV
-36 EANYTGFHVQGNNWN
+36 EAYNWN
-51 LFEKWKSI
+51 FLEKWKSI
-59 SPMEKLEYK
+59 NTNEKLEYK
-68 INYNLGLNINAEIGD
+68 INYNIGLNIDAEIGD

-88 SDVKTDLILFN
+88 SDVKTDLILFK
-99 YDKDKQMSTI
+99 YDKDKLLSTI
-109 YVHIFNVHENKFVYH
+109 FIYVFSVKENKFIYH
-124 TEVSFEGQVVNIT
+124 TEVSFEGKIMNVT

-152 FKDPKDSSKTPKYYV
+152 FKDNKDSSKSNKYYI
-167 ASFLQNENDKLEEAF
+167 AAFLQNDNDQLEEIW
-182 NSRKK
+182 NSKKK
-187 EIANEDISDEDNV
+187 EQNDESITDNEEDN
-200 TNVTVVE
+200 
-207 PGNEKGGVKET
+207 
-218 NGSIYFS
+218 IYYT
-225 NIHPLVCD
+225 NIHPLICD
-233 INDDGLPDLIGQQPS
+233 INNDGLPDIIGQQSGGP
-248 SEADGFSRFVW
+248 DGFFRFIW
-259 INKKGGFKS
+259 INTRNGFKS
-268 ALWKSMNLFDKAE
+268 FLWKNINIFKYSELD
-281 VGEITNPN
+281 EITNPN
-289 SSAVVDINGDCKADL
+289 SSAIVDINGDCKSDL
-304 VFTVYDKN
+304 VFTVYN
-312 SGKKNSSLEIWLNKI
+312 SYEKRIGLEIWLNKI
-327 VDGKSIYMKYKENYN
+327 IDGKSFYVKYSQDYL

-354 FNADGSIDIV
+354 FNGDGSIDLV
-364 IPTCTKSSNC
+364 VPTCVKSSFC

-381 DKIFFIPNVQKKI
+381 DKIYFIPNIQKKI
-394 CDHSWQKPDESKCRL
+394 CDSSWKKPDETKCRP
-409 ASNLCSESDFTFVQE
+409 ASNLCSESDFEFQQNLT
-424 LNDDY
+424 DDF

-454 VDDDGFLDLLITLK
+454 IDDDGYLDLLITLK

-482 QKGLYEDNNIDVRG
+482 LKIHYEENSLEVRG
-496 FFNFYQ
+496 FYNFYQ

-507 DEIVTDVYNSAF
+507 EESVTDVYNAAF

-532 FGKYKTASKQSKYGA
+532 FGKYITSNKKTKYAA
-547 VGFIRSNETD
+547 VGFIRNNETD

-606 SSRIGIQKSQS
+606 SSRIGVQKSQS
-617 AHSPLQLPYVLFGL
+617 AHFPLQLPYVLFGL

-667 IPYPLDDSNKW
+667 IPYPLNNSNKW

-693 IYITLICL
+693 LYITLICL
-701 TVIGI
+701 SVIGV

-713 REKVED
+713 KEKVED
-719 SKEEMGFKSHF
+719 SKEELGFKSHF

>member
-1 MAICRK
+1 MYNFLSCKKKSIILQVLLIICT
-7 YSIVFELVSLL
+7 
-18 FLYNIIKGAF
+18 YNILLNFVNIFVNNNEKNHKNKYENRIKSF
-28 MHLSGKEN
+28 YV
-36 EANYTGFHVQGNNWN
+36 EAYNWN
-51 LFEKWKSI
+51 FLEKWKSI
-59 SPMEKLEYK
+59 NTNEKLEYK
-68 INYNLGLNINAEIGD
+68 INYNIGLNIDAEIGD

-88 SDVKTDLILFN
+88 SDVKTDLILFK
-99 YDKDKQMSTI
+99 YDKDKLLSTI
-109 YVHIFNVHENKFVYH
+109 FIYVFSVKENKFIYH
-124 TEVSFEGQVVNIT
+124 TEVSFEGKIMNVT

-152 FKDPKDSSKTPKYYV
+152 FKDNKDSSKSNKYYV
-167 ASFLQNENDKLEEAF
+167 AAFLQNDNDQLEEIW
-182 NSRKK
+182 NSKKK
-187 EIANEDISDEDNV
+187 EQNDESITDNEEDN
-200 TNVTVVE
+200 
-207 PGNEKGGVKET
+207 
-218 NGSIYFS
+218 IYYT
-225 NIHPLVCD
+225 NIHPLICD
-233 INDDGLPDLIGQQPS
+233 INNDGLPDIIGQQSGGP
-248 SEADGFSRFVW
+248 DGFFRFIW
-259 INKKGGFKS
+259 INTRNGFKS
-268 ALWKSMNLFDKAE
+268 FLWKNINIFKYSELD
-281 VGEITNPN
+281 EITNPN
-289 SSAVVDINGDCKADL
+289 SSAIVDINGDCKSDL
-304 VFTVYDKN
+304 VFTVYN
-312 SGKKNSSLEIWLNKI
+312 SYEKRIGLEIWLNKI
-327 VDGKSIYMKYKENYN
+327 IDGKSFYVKYSQDYL

-354 FNADGSIDIV
+354 FNGDGSIDLV
-364 IPTCTKSSNC
+364 VPTCVKSSFC

-381 DKIFFIPNVQKKI
+381 DKIYFIPNIQKKI
-394 CDHSWQKPDESKCRL
+394 CDSSWKKPDETKCRP
-409 ASNLCSESDFTFVQE
+409 ASNLCSESDFEFQQNLT
-424 LNDDY
+424 DDF

-454 VDDDGFLDLLITLK
+454 IDDDGYLDLLITLK

-482 QKGLYEDNNIDVRG
+482 LKIHYEENSLEVRG
-496 FFNFYQ
+496 FYNFYQ

-507 DEIVTDVYNSAF
+507 EESVTDVYNAAF

-532 FGKYKTASKQSKYGA
+532 FGKYITSNKKTKYAA
-547 VGFIRSNETD
+547 VGFIRNNETD

-606 SSRIGIQKSQS
+606 SSRIGVQKSQS
-617 AHSPLQLPYVLFGL
+617 AHFPLQLPYVLFGL

-667 IPYPLDDSNKW
+667 IPYPLNNSNKW

-693 IYITLICL
+693 LYITLICL
-701 TVIGI
+701 SVIGV

-713 REKVED
+713 KEKVED
-719 SKEEMGFKSHF
+719 SKEELGFKSHF